1 MNSSSNLAIIAWQI
15 PPQDVYKLKEELA
28 LLEERDNKH
37 AEVLKEAVLRAG
49 KILRKAHARENQ
61 PVQLKR

>member
-1 MNSSSNLAIIAWQI
+1 M
-15 PPQDVYKLKEELA
+15 
-28 LLEERDNKH
+28 LEERDSKH

-61 PVQLKR
+61 PVQLKRFVEEL